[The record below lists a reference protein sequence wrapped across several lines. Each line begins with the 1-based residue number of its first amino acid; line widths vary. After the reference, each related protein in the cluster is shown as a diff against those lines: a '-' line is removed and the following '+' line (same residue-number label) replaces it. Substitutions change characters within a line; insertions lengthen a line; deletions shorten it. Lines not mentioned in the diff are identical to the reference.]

1 VGGLVPARDAL
12 ALGARLPGRRAP
24 PGARRCCSGAG
35 DKKGDRRAPR
45 ADPADL
51 CGGTSP
57 HPGDCRA
64 RRRAGVSTGMVAV
77 AQGPSGGCQ
86 ALPQRQARPSSG
98 ETGLWYRATRAPNN
112 SDAILAL
119 SSARLTEAQWARIE
133 PLLPQNGGRGR
144 RWRDLRRL
152 IDGMLWVHAS
162 GASWRDLPEE
172 EFGPWQTVYS
182 HYNRW
187 RKEGLW
193 QRIAELLWC
202 QR

>member
-1 VGGLVPARDAL
+1 MLLWRWRLKGGLSL
-12 ALGARLPGRRAP
+12 
-24 PGARRCCSGAG
+24 
-35 DKKGDRRAPR
+35 PR
-45 ADPADL
+45 ADPAYRS
-51 CGGTSP
+51 GGTSP
-57 HPGDCRA
+57 NPGDGRT
-64 RRRAGVSTGMVAV
+64 RRTAGVSSGMVAV
-77 AQGPSGGCQ
+77 APCPSSGCQ

-98 ETGLWYRATRAPNN
+98 ETGPWYRATRAPNN

-133 PLLPQNGGRGR
+133 PLLPPNGGRGR